1 MKINKNC
8 QNFQKEA
15 EFLHEVKKREKGD
28 KLNIGLLI
36 KRTTFGNTNT
46 YPLPK
51 MKEKL

>member
-8 QNFQKEA
+8 YWNFWKEA

-36 KRTTFGNTNT
+36 KTTTFGNTKHLSIT
-46 YPLPK
+46 
-51 MKEKL
+51 